1 MMTGKSP
8 TKLLLALA
16 CIFILF
22 SYASSASAT
31 EIVIPDLKAKPG
43 QTIELPIVIDEI
55 DNLAGVRLVLKYD
68 TAVLTYK
75 KASKSNHTSSLMH
88 IVNDRKPGILII
100 VMAGAKGIR
109 GKNLP
114 IFTLV
119 FEVSANPA
127 GNRKSKLQIT
137 ESQLM
142 SDKLK
147 NVAHTV
153 KTALVVISGGVSE
166 P

>member
-8 TKLLLALA
+8 TKLLLAFF

-22 SYASSASAT
+22 SYASSALAT

-55 DNLAGVRLVLKYD
+55 DNLAGVRLVFKYD

-153 KTALVVISGGVSE
+153 KTASVVISGGVSE